1 MSDKYHHSIR
11 ENRFSIL
18 PKISN
23 RFYRANPKNFIFP
36 YINWIGNEIPVENVS
51 IFVPPRESGDKS
63 PPLNTK
69 RSVNRLTKEE
79 GTTENIYE
87 NTHTVWISRIV

>member
-1 MSDKYHHSIR
+1 MSSFDSGESLFYSSQNFK
-11 ENRFSIL
+11 
-18 PKISN
+18 P
-23 RFYRANPKNFIFP
+23 FYRANPKNFIFP

-63 PPLNTK
+63 SPLNTK